1 MYSGNVIYRHYFDML
16 IIPQIYLK
24 CREGWMNK
32 LPRSK
37 LRDIKPNGIKLTDTK
52 IDCAQLN
59 IAF

>member
-1 MYSGNVIYRHYFDML
+1 
-16 IIPQIYLK
+16 
-24 CREGWMNK
+24 MNK